1 MLSSLPQDFLLS
13 WRGLRRRP
21 GFAAAALLTLALGIG
36 ANVVVFSAVYGVLLR
51 PLPYHRPDRLTFV
64 WADWTAED
72 NPRVSHTGGDFE
84 EYRRRARSFQD
95 LAAVGGVRQ
104 VLSGSGEPAQ
114 VQVGWISRNFF
125 QVLGVRPALGRDF
138 QPGEGPSSLILSDEF
153 WHRHFGGSPAVLG
166 STVRLDGQPYTV
178 VGVLPA
184 AFRLYL
190 SADVGISTDIDVWK
204 PPDEARAK
212 ARWVTPQLKLSSLRV
227 IGRLKPGVTLAQA
240 QEEMDGVAAELRAR
254 YPDHAEVGFHLDVR
268 PLQQEVV
275 GHVRPALLACQG
287 AVAFVL
293 LIACLNVA
301 NLMLVHMRR
310 RQREIALRLTLGAT
324 TARVARQVLV
334 ECFTLALLGGLL
346 GLVLASWGI
355 RLLRALTPAS
365 FPRVDGVT
373 LNGPVV
379 AFALGITLAATVVA
393 GLAPALISRRWRLS
407 GILSGQSAQAGG
419 SDSRLSR
426 LLIVV
431 EVALSLVLLLGA
443 GLLMRS
449 FSRLEGVRPG
459 FDPRNLLTFS
469 INLPGDRYKAPVQT
483 YELLERLEAK
493 IDGLPGVESAS
504 FVWPLPLEGQIWY
517 GPYRVPDHPQTGSTP
532 PLADYRVISPGYP
545 RTLGTRLLEGRLFAD
560 SDTGVVLIDEELA
573 RRNWPGR
580 SPLGRTLYA
589 SLLGDEKPLRVIGV
603 LENIRHQD
611 LKADGRETLYLP
623 AREWSRANF
632 EVCAVVRTRK
642 DPKALVAPIR
652 RELRNLDPQIPM
664 DKVLPMEDY
673 VSKAVAPTRFAF
685 VLMMVFS
692 AAAVALA
699 AVGLYGVVAYSLSR
713 KTREIGIRMALGAQR
728 RGILLGAIREG
739 LTPAL
744 VGIALGGLFSFG
756 LMRMIA
762 SLLFGVG
769 AGDPLT
775 YAGMAG
781 LLALVVLAAC
791 YVPAR
796 RAVRLDPTLALR
808 QE

>member
-21 GFAAAALLTLALGIG
+21 GFTAAALLTLALGIG
-36 ANVVVFSAVYGVLLR
+36 ANVVVFSAIYGVLLR
-51 PLPYHRPDRLTFV
+51 PLPYPQSDRLAMV

-84 EYRRRARSFQD
+84 EYRRQARSFQD

-104 VLSGSGEPAQ
+104 VLSGNGEPAQ
-114 VQVGWISRNFF
+114 VQIGWVSRNFF
-125 QVLGVRPALGRDF
+125 SVLGVRPALGRDF
-138 QPGEGPSSLILSDEF
+138 QPGEGPSSLILGNEL
-153 WHRHFGGSPAVLG
+153 WHRRFAGSPAVLG
-166 STVRLDGQPYTV
+166 SVVRLDGQPFTV
-178 VGVLPA
+178 VGVLPPG
-184 AFRLYL
+184 FKLYL
-190 SADVGISTDIDVWK
+190 SADVGISTEIDAWK

-212 ARWVTPQLKLSSLRV
+212 ARWVTPELKLSSLRV
-227 IGRLKPGVTLAQA
+227 IGRLEPGVTLAQA
-240 QEEMDGVAAELRAR
+240 QEEMDGIAARLRAR
-254 YPDHAEVGFHLDVR
+254 YPDHAQVGFRLAVR

-310 RQREIALRLTLGAT
+310 RRRDIALRLSLGAT
-324 TARVARQVLV
+324 SGQIARQVLV
-334 ECFTLALLGGLL
+334 ECFMLALLGGLL
-346 GLVLASWGI
+346 GLALAYWGI
-355 RLLRALTPAS
+355 QLLRALTPAS
-365 FPRVDGVT
+365 FPRIEGVT
-373 LNGPVV
+373 LNGLVV
-379 AFALGITLAATVVA
+379 AFAVGITLASTLAA

-407 GILSGQSAQAGG
+407 GLLNGQGAQAGG
-419 SDSRLSR
+419 SDARLSK
-426 LLIVV
+426 LLIVA

-443 GLLMRS
+443 GLLARS
-449 FSRLEGVRPG
+449 FSRLEEVRPG
-459 FDPRNLLTFS
+459 FDPKNLLTFS
-469 INLPGDRYKAPVQT
+469 INLPGVRYKAPVQT
-483 YELLERLEAK
+483 YEFLERLEGK
-493 IDGLPGVESAS
+493 IASLPGVESAS

-517 GPYRVPDHPQTGSTP
+517 GPYRVPDHPQQGSTP

-545 RTLGTRLLEGRLFAD
+545 HTLGTRVLDGRLFTDA
-560 SDTGVVLIDEELA
+560 DTGVVLVDEELA

-580 SPLGRTLYA
+580 SPLGRTLFA
-589 SLLGDEKPLRVIGV
+589 SLVGEERPLRVIGV

-623 AREWSRANF
+623 AKEWSRANF
-632 EVCAVVRTRK
+632 EVCAVVRART
-642 DPKALVAPIR
+642 DPKSLVGPIH

-673 VSKAVAPTRFAF
+673 VSKAVAPTRFAL
-685 VLMMVFS
+685 VLMVIFS
-692 AAAVALA
+692 VTALVLA
-699 AVGLYGVVAYSLSR
+699 AVGLYGVVAYALSR

-728 RGILLGAIREG
+728 PRILLGAIREG
-739 LTPAL
+739 VTPAL
-744 VGIALGGLFSFG
+744 VGIVLGGLGSFA
-756 LMRMIA
+756 LLRLLA

-769 AGDPLT
+769 VSDPLT

-796 RAVRLDPTLALR
+796 RAVRLDPTVAIR

>member
-1 MLSSLPQDFLLS
+1 MRDFLLS
-13 WRGLRRRP
+13 LRNFGRRP
-21 GFAAAALLTLALGIG
+21 GFASAAILTLALGIG

-51 PLPYHRPDRLTFV
+51 PLPYPRPDRLTLV

-72 NPRVSHTGGDFE
+72 NPRVSHTGGDFQ
-84 EYRRRARSFQD
+84 EYRRLARSFQD

-104 VLSGSGEPAQ
+104 VLAGSGEPTQ
-114 VQVGWISRNFF
+114 VQVGWVSRNFF
-125 QVLGVRPALGRDF
+125 PVLGVRPVLGRGF
-138 QPGEGPSSLILSDEF
+138 QPGDGPSSLILGDEF
-153 WHRHFGGSPAVLG
+153 WHRHFGGNPGVLG

-184 AFRLYL
+184 GFRLYL
-190 SADVGISTDIDVWK
+190 SADAGISTDIDVWK

-212 ARWVTPQLKLSSLRV
+212 ARWVTPELKLSSLRV
-227 IGRLKPGVTLAQA
+227 IGRLKPGVTVAQA
-240 QEEMDGVAAELRAR
+240 QQEMDGIAAQLRAR
-254 YPDHAEVGFHLDVR
+254 YPDHAEVGFQLAVR
-268 PLQQEVV
+268 PLQDEVV

-310 RQREIALRLTLGAT
+310 RQHEIALRLTLGAT

-355 RLLRALTPAS
+355 YLLRALTPAS
-365 FPRVDGVT
+365 FPRIDGVA

-379 AFALGITLAATVVA
+379 AFAVGVTLAATAVA
-393 GLAPALISRRWRLS
+393 GLIPVLISRRWRLS
-407 GILSGQSAQAGG
+407 GILSKQSAQAGG
-419 SDSRLSR
+419 SDSRLSK
-426 LLIVV
+426 LLIVA

-459 FDPRNLLTFS
+459 FDPKNLLTFS
-469 INLPGDRYKAPVQT
+469 INLPGVRYKAPVQT

-493 IDGLPGVESAS
+493 IEALPGVESAS

-532 PLADYRVISPGYP
+532 PLADHRVISPGYP
-545 RTLGTRLLEGRLFAD
+545 RTLGTRLLEGRLFD
-560 SDTGVVLIDEELA
+560 DGDTGVVLIDEELA

-580 SPLGRTLYA
+580 SPLGRTLVT
-589 SLLGDEKPLRVIGV
+589 SLLGTDKSLRVIGV

-623 AREWSRANF
+623 AKEWSRANF
-632 EVCAVVRTRK
+632 EAFVVVRTRK

-652 RELRNLDPQIPM
+652 RELRNLDPLIPM
-664 DKVLPMEDY
+664 DKVRPMADY
-673 VSKAVAPTRFAF
+673 ISKAVAPTRFAL
-685 VLMMVFS
+685 VLMAIFS
-692 AAAVALA
+692 AAAVVLT

-728 RGILLGAIREG
+728 RDILLKAIWEG

-744 VGIALGGLFSFG
+744 IGIVLGGLGSFG
-756 LMRMIA
+756 LIRMIV

-775 YAGMAG
+775 YAAMAG

-791 YVPAR
+791 YVSAR
-796 RAVRLDPTLALR
+796 RAVRLDPTLAIR

>member
-1 MLSSLPQDFLLS
+1 
-13 WRGLRRRP
+13 
-21 GFAAAALLTLALGIG
+21 
-36 ANVVVFSAVYGVLLR
+36 VVVFSAVYGVLLR
-51 PLPYHRPDRLTFV
+51 PLPYPRPDRLTLV
-64 WADWTAED
+64 WADWAAED
-72 NPRVSHTGGDFE
+72 NPRVSHTGGDFQ
-84 EYRRRARSFQD
+84 EYRRLARSFQD

-104 VLSGSGEPAQ
+104 VLAGSGEPTQ
-114 VQVGWISRNFF
+114 VQVGWVSRNFF
-125 QVLGVRPALGRDF
+125 PVLGVRPVLGRGF
-138 QPGEGPSSLILSDEF
+138 QPGDGPSSLILGDEF
-153 WHRHFGGSPAVLG
+153 WHRHFGGNSGVLG

-184 AFRLYL
+184 GFRLYL
-190 SADVGISTDIDVWK
+190 SADAGISTDIDVWK

-212 ARWVTPQLKLSSLRV
+212 ARWVTPELKLSSLRV
-227 IGRLKPGVTLAQA
+227 IGRLKPGVTVAQA
-240 QEEMDGVAAELRAR
+240 QQEMDGIAAQLRAR
-254 YPDHAEVGFHLDVR
+254 YPDHAEVGFHLAVR
-268 PLQQEVV
+268 PLQDEVV

-310 RQREIALRLTLGAT
+310 RQHEIALRLTLGAT

-355 RLLRALTPAS
+355 HLLRALTPAS
-365 FPRVDGVT
+365 FPRIDGVA

-379 AFALGITLAATVVA
+379 AFAVGVTLATTVVA
-393 GLAPALISRRWRLS
+393 GLVPVLISRRWRLS
-407 GILSGQSAQAGG
+407 GILSRQSAQAGG
-419 SDSRLSR
+419 SDSRLSK
-426 LLIVV
+426 LLIVA

-459 FDPRNLLTFS
+459 FDPKNLLTFS
-469 INLPGDRYKAPVQT
+469 INLPGVRYKAPVQT
-483 YELLERLEAK
+483 YEMLERLEAK
-493 IDGLPGVESAS
+493 IESLPGVESAS

-517 GPYRVPDHPQTGSTP
+517 GPYRVPDHPQAGSTP
-532 PLADYRVISPGYP
+532 PLADHRVISPGYP
-545 RTLGTRLLEGRLFAD
+545 RTLGTRLLEGRLFDDA
-560 SDTGVVLIDEELA
+560 DTGVVLIDEELA

-580 SPLGRTLYA
+580 SPLGRTLVT
-589 SLLGDEKPLRVIGV
+589 SLLGTERSLRVIGV

-623 AREWSRANF
+623 AKEWSRANF
-632 EVCAVVRTRK
+632 EAFMVVRTRK
-642 DPKALVAPIR
+642 DPKSLVAPIR
-652 RELRNLDPQIPM
+652 RELRNLDPLIPM
-664 DKVLPMEDY
+664 DKVRPMEDY
-673 VSKAVAPTRFAF
+673 ISKAVAPTRFAL
-685 VLMMVFS
+685 VLMAIFS
-692 AAAVALA
+692 VAAVVLT

-728 RGILLGAIREG
+728 RDILLKATREG

-744 VGIALGGLFSFG
+744 IGIVLGGLGSFG
-756 LMRMIA
+756 LMRMIV

-775 YAGMAG
+775 YAAMAG

-791 YVPAR
+791 YVSAR
-796 RAVRLDPTLALR
+796 RAVRLDPTLAIR